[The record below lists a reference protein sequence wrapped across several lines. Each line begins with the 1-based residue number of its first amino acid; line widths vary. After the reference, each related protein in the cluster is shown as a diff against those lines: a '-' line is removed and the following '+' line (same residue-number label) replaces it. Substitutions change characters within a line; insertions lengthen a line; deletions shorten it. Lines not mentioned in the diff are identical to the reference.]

1 MNKSRTTATIKNALI
16 SITIQLITLLLM
28 FVQRTFLI
36 KCLTAEYIGLEGLF
50 SNILSLLNM
59 VELGFGSALIFSMYR
74 PMANGDEKK
83 LVILLKLYKK
93 IYITCGTI
101 ILLIGLLL
109 TPFLKYLIKDVPSI
123 PEVYFIYILYVIN
136 TAVSYFFV
144 YKSSILIVAQEQY
157 IINLNRFVFLII
169 QIVIQVFVLISFKN
183 YIFYYIVT
191 LICTFLAN
199 ISISRIADNRFP
211 YIREDVSENLSK
223 EELNEIKDYV
233 SVMFLN
239 KVGWIVLNGTDN
251 ILISKFI
258 GIIAVGV
265 YSNYMLL
272 INASLG
278 LIGRVYTALTPSVGN
293 LAATSDSNKAYKV
306 FKDVFFLTNLIA
318 TVCTICMLLLMNPLI
333 VLWLGSDF
341 ILGPWSVVIIVANFY
356 LAIIRR
362 ASFSFDEAYGLL
374 RYCKFKPVYE
384 SLANLIFSIIL
395 AKMIGFNGVLLG
407 TTVSTLMFTFWI
419 EPYVLYRFVFNI
431 SPLKYFILLL
441 KYLFTTLVILSPC
454 LFISRYIIINSF
466 IQLIFSALLYFGLII
481 ALFIILRYKS
491 PEFLYFKTVIKSKVS
506 LNK

>member
-74 PMANGDEKK
+74 PMADGDEKK

-93 IYITCGTI
+93 VYITCGTI

-123 PEVYFIYILYVIN
+123 PEIYFIYSLYVIN

-191 LICTFLAN
+191 LICTFLTN

-278 LIGRVYTALTPSVGN
+278 LIGRIYTALTPSVGN
-293 LAATSDSNKAYKV
+293 LAATSDGTKAYKV
-306 FKDVFFLTNLIA
+306 FKDVFFITNLIA
-318 TVCTICMLLLMNPLI
+318 AVCTICMLLLMNPLI
-333 VLWLGSDF
+333 ELWLGCDF
-341 ILGPWSVVIIVANFY
+341 VLGSWSVVIIVVNFY

-374 RYCKFKPVYE
+374 RYCKYKPFFE
-384 SLANLIFSIIL
+384 SLTNLIISIIL

-419 EPYVLYRFVFNI
+419 EPYVLYKFVFNI

-441 KYLFTTLVILSPC
+441 KYLFITLIILGPC
-454 LFISRYIIINSF
+454 LFISQYIIINSF

-491 PEFLYFKTVIKSKVS
+491 PEFLYFKTVIKSTVS